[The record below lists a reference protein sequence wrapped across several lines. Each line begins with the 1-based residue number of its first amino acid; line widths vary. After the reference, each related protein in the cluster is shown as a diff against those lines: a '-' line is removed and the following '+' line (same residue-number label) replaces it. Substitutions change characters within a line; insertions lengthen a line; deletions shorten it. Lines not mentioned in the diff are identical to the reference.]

1 MVYYPHH
8 ACAVFYFSQCGTAA
22 QVLLQFEED
31 FRYTSAPQLQ
41 AAAAPE
47 NL

>member
-1 MVYYPHH
+1 MWH
-8 ACAVFYFSQCGTAA
+8 TAA

-47 NL
+47 IYDMMSEKTGAVLIMQ